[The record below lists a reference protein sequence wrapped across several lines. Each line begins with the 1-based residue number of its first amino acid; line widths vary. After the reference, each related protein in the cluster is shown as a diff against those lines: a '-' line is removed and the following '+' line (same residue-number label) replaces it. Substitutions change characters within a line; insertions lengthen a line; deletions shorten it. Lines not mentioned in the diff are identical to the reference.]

1 MTPLPLE
8 PAVDGAGRTTLVLS
22 VSTTGGTD
30 GAIRAAHRLDAV
42 VGDLDTGP
50 AEVDVGGFG
59 AYRDQ
64 LTELSKTDLERA
76 ERVGLPI
83 VFVVLLVTFG
93 SFWAAGL
100 PLVIAL
106 SALVMGLGAVGACAM
121 VLPLS
126 DFVTNAASMIGVAL
140 GVDYAMF
147 LVQRVRELMREGAGV
162 DDAVRVAMGRTGA
175 AVLWSGLTVIAGE
188 ATLLL
193 VDSRSI
199 RSAAFGMVM
208 VTVFAVLTA
217 LVVAPVVI
225 SLLGHRITRSE
236 RFALPAHRRGL
247 WERWAERV
255 TKRGALWLV
264 GSAVV
269 LIGLGLPVT
278 GLRDAVHISAVSTL
292 PPDVSVRQAYD
303 AAADAYGPGLLS
315 PVVVL
320 VPAQDQPDVA
330 RAVEALRSD
339 DRVAQVQP
347 QPLPDGR
354 TVLAVTSR
362 AGPYAQPSRD
372 LVASLQDGELR
383 SRLVGID
390 YLVGGDTAAS
400 ADATRGMFAA
410 LPAVGLVLLLVVG
423 VLLLCALRS
432 VFLPL
437 KAVVLVVL
445 SLAASLGSL
454 VVLTTTEWGA
464 WLIGARGPG
473 RDQPDRPGDGRRD
486 HRRAEHRLR
495 GRADGSDQRG
505 ARPHR

>member
-1 MTPLPLE
+1 MVE
-8 PAVDGAGRTTLVLS
+8 
-22 VSTTGGTD
+22 
-30 GAIRAAHRLDAV
+30 
-42 VGDLDTGP
+42 DLDTGP

-147 LVQRVRELMREGAGV
+147 LVQRVRELMREGADRRRRRPRRDGPHRRRR
-162 DDAVRVAMGRTGA
+162 AVVRPH
-175 AVLWSGLTVIAGE
+175 GLAGE

-247 WERWAERV
+247 WERWARARHEA
-255 TKRGALWLV
+255 RGA
-264 GSAVV
+264 
-269 LIGLGLPVT
+269 
-278 GLRDAVHISAVSTL
+278 
-292 PPDVSVRQAYD
+292 
-303 AAADAYGPGLLS
+303 
-315 PVVVL
+315 
-320 VPAQDQPDVA
+320 VA
-330 RAVEALRSD
+330 RR
-339 DRVAQVQP
+339 Q
-347 QPLPDGR
+347 
-354 TVLAVTSR
+354 
-362 AGPYAQPSRD
+362 
-372 LVASLQDGELR
+372 
-383 SRLVGID
+383 
-390 YLVGGDTAAS
+390 
-400 ADATRGMFAA
+400 
-410 LPAVGLVLLLVVG
+410 
-423 VLLLCALRS
+423 
-432 VFLPL
+432 
-437 KAVVLVVL
+437 
-445 SLAASLGSL
+445 
-454 VVLTTTEWGA
+454 
-464 WLIGARGPG
+464 
-473 RDQPDRPGDGRRD
+473 
-486 HRRAEHRLR
+486 R
-495 GRADGSDQRG
+495 GRADRARPAGHRSARRG
-505 ARPHR
+505 AHLRRVDPAPRRLGPAGVRRRRRARTDPGC